1 MAQVRVRLQTA
12 HVQLLFEGEEAVF
25 ERQVEPLLL
34 HVARRGSRRASSG
47 TPDARSAEPAPQA
60 AETAAGQ
67 APNGWQPAATHF
79 HTFQRQLAEAPE
91 SDGARIA
98 AYAFYLWNY
107 EKRETFGT
115 EELTGCFQADEA
127 TVPDDLAGRCR
138 ALEDRRILQPA
149 AQEETWR
156 LTPRGT
162 NRVRKWLR

>member
-12 HVQLLFEGEEAVF
+12 QVQLLFEGDEAVF
-25 ERQVEPLLL
+25 EREVEPLLMHL
-34 HVARRGSRRASSG
+34 ARGGARP
-47 TPDARSAEPAPQA
+47 PDPAHPAPQP
-60 AETAAGQ
+60 AEPEPETSS
-67 APNGWQPAATHF
+67 GWQPAATPF
-79 HTFQRQLAEAPE
+79 HTFQRQLADGPE
-91 SDGARIA
+91 SDGARIT

-115 EELTGCFQADEA
+115 EELVGCFEADGA
-127 TVPDDLAGRCR
+127 DVPPDLADRCR

-162 NRVRKWLR
+162 NQVRKWLR